1 MTLKMYS
8 FSHISADAPC
18 YKMTKIKYVYIYTKK
33 KVKYMFYTKK
43 NDSAFYPYIKKKW
56 KL

>member
-33 KVKYMFYTKK
+33 KSEIYVLYKEK
-43 NDSAFYPYIKKKW
+43 
-56 KL
+56 